1 MAHGYGG
8 MIMKIEIWSDFACPF
23 CYIGKVRFEEALAS
37 FKHKNK
43 VKVIYKAYQLNP
55 DAPKVMKGTAY
66 ESFAKG
72 HGTTIEQAKERF
84 KMFTQNAKSVGLTYN
99 YDIIQMTNTFDAHR
113 LTKWANT
120 LGKENELASRFMKA
134 YFTDGLNL
142 ADYETL
148 AHLAEEV
155 GLSKEDALH
164 VLNKDEYKDQVKQE
178 QLEAKQIG
186 VQGVPFF
193 VLNRKYGI
201 SGAQQTAYFKQALEQ
216 IWAEENPLQTI
227 GDQDENQACDHDEC
241 GF

>member
-1 MAHGYGG
+1 
-8 MIMKIEIWSDFACPF
+8 MKIEIWSDFACPF
-23 CYIGKVRFEEALAS
+23 CYIGKKRFEEALHT
-37 FKHKNK
+37 FKHKDK
-43 VKVIYKAYQLNP
+43 VEVIYKAYQLNP
-55 DAPKVMKGTAY
+55 QAPKVMKGTAY

-72 HGTTIEQAKERF
+72 HGTTVEQAKERF

-113 LTKWANT
+113 LAKWANT
-120 LGKENELASRFMKA
+120 KGLEDQLTSRLMKA

-148 AHLAEEV
+148 ANLATEV
-155 GLSKEDALH
+155 GLSKEEALQI
-164 VLNKDEYKDQVKQE
+164 LNENSYKDQVTTEQQE
-178 QLEAKQIG
+178 ARQIG

-201 SGAQQTAYFKQALEQ
+201 SGAQQTEYFTQALEQ
-216 IWAEENPLQTI
+216 IWAEENPLQTLN
-227 GDQDENQACDHDEC
+227 DQDDSQACDHDEC